1 VLSVAALIFKT
12 NPEERMK
19 KVLIPTKLNAV
30 ARETLERHG
39 GYTVVQDDSSELS
52 VLASQH
58 PDAHALIVRSE
69 KVTPEIIDAMLSLKV
84 IIRAGAG
91 YNTIDTKYARSKQI
105 DVMNTPGANAN
116 AVAEEVVAL
125 MLADAR
131 HVIPS
136 DASTRAGKW
145 EKKNFMGREITGK
158 TIGIVG
164 FGAIGQLVAKRLT
177 GFDVKVLA
185 FDPFLSAERA
195 RDLGAESAELSEIF
209 EKCDYISLHM
219 PENDETRGIINKSL
233 LARMKNGATLINCA
247 RAGII
252 NEDDLRALKADK
264 GLRFLNDVYPKD
276 EAGDKPVADIADI
289 MLPHLGASTAEANWN
304 AAHRSA
310 TQLIGYDDKGIA
322 SYVVNR
328 DVPEGLDRAY
338 SELAFALAHTCRGIA
353 GGNKQMKLIE
363 TSFYG
368 DLAQFGDWL
377 LVQIV
382 AALSDDFDRTLGYD
396 AALEYLKEM
405 GVEYFNRETDTS
417 KGYGNSITLDVTTSV
432 DAAHF
437 QRISVRGTVAEGNMM
452 ISRINDFDKLY
463 FEPVGRAVL
472 FIYKDRPGVVGQIGN
487 ALAEAGINIDDMRN
501 PHDPSGENSLALMR
515 ITGEAGG
522 EVIEKISAQI
532 DALHASCITY

>member
-1 VLSVAALIFKT
+1 
-12 NPEERMK
+12 MK

-30 ARETLERHG
+30 AREILNAHG
-39 GYTVVQDDSSELS
+39 SYEVVQDDSADLGTLS
-52 VLASQH
+52 SQH
-58 PDAHALIVRSE
+58 SDTYALIVRSE
-69 KVTPEIIDAMLSLKV
+69 KVTAEIIDAMPSLKV
-84 IIRAGAG
+84 VIRAGAG
-91 YNTIDTKYARSKQI
+91 YNTIDIKHARAKGV

-116 AVAEEVVAL
+116 AVAEEVIAL

-131 HVIPS
+131 HIVPA

-145 EKKNFMGREITGK
+145 EKKDFMGKEVTGK

-164 FGAIGQLVAKRLT
+164 FGAIGQLVAKRLS

-185 FDPFLSAERA
+185 FDPFLSDERA
-195 RDLGAESAELSEIF
+195 RDLGAESVDLDELF
-209 EKCDYISLHM
+209 EKSDYVSLHM
-219 PENDETRGIINKSL
+219 PENDETRGLINKSL
-233 LARMKNGATLINCA
+233 FARMKNGASLINCA

-252 NEDDLRALKADK
+252 NEDDLRELKADK

-276 EAGDKPVADIADI
+276 VAADQTCTDIADL
-289 MLPHLGASTAEANWN
+289 MLPHLGASTVEANFN
-304 AAHRSA
+304 AAKRSA
-310 TQLIGYDDKGIA
+310 DQLVGYDDKGIA

-338 SELAFALAHTCRGIA
+338 SELAFALAHSCRGIA

-368 DLAQFGDWL
+368 DLAAYGDWL

-382 AALSDDFDRTLGYD
+382 AALSDDFDRTQGYD

-405 GVEYFNRETDTS
+405 GVEYFNRETDLS
-417 KGYGNSITLDVTTSV
+417 KGYGNAITVDVTTSV

-437 QRISVRGTVAEGNMM
+437 RRVSVRGTVAEGNMM

-463 FEPVGRAVL
+463 FEPTGDAVL
-472 FIYKDRPGVVGQIGN
+472 FIYKDRPGVIGLIGN
-487 ALAEAGINIDDMRN
+487 ALADAGVNIDDMRN

-515 ITGEAGG
+515 ISG
-522 EVIEKISAQI
+522 EVDCSVIENIAEQI
-532 DALHASCITY
+532 EALHASCIRF

>member
-1 VLSVAALIFKT
+1 
-12 NPEERMK
+12 MK

-30 ARETLERHG
+30 ARETLSQYG
-39 GYTVVQDDSSELS
+39 GYDVVQDDSTDLG
-52 VLASQH
+52 VLASQN
-58 PDAHALIVRSE
+58 PDTYALFVRSE
-69 KVTPEIIDAMLSLKV
+69 KVTPEIMDAMPSLKV
-84 IIRAGAG
+84 VIRAGAG
-91 YNTIDTKYARSKQI
+91 YNTIDTKYARSKGI

-131 HVIPS
+131 HIVAG
-136 DASTRAGKW
+136 DASTRVGKW
-145 EKKNFMGREITGK
+145 EKKDFMGKEVTGK

-164 FGAIGQLVAKRLT
+164 FGAIGQLVAKRLS
-177 GFDVKVLA
+177 GFDVKVMA
-185 FDPFLSAERA
+185 YDPFLSDERA
-195 RDLGAESAELSEIF
+195 RDLGAESVELGEIF

-233 LARMKNGATLINCA
+233 IARMKNGATLINCA

-252 NEDDLRALKADK
+252 NEDDLRELKADK

-276 EAGDKPVADIADI
+276 AAGDKSVADIADI
-289 MLPHLGASTAEANWN
+289 MLPHLGASTVEANFN
-304 AAHRSA
+304 AASRAA

-338 SELAFALAHTCRGIA
+338 SELAFMLSHLCRSIA

-368 DLAQFGDWL
+368 DLAVYGDWL

-382 AALSDDFDRTLGYD
+382 AALSDEFDRSMGYD
-396 AALEYLKEM
+396 AALEYLKGM

-417 KGYGNSITLDVTTSV
+417 KGYGNSITVDVTTSV
-432 DAAHF
+432 DAELF
-437 QRISVRGTVAEGNMM
+437 RRISVRGTVAEGNMM
-452 ISRINDFDKLY
+452 VSRINDFDKLY
-463 FEPVGRAVL
+463 FEPVGTAVL
-472 FIYKDRPGVVGQIGN
+472 FIYKDRPGVIGQIGN
-487 ALAEAGINIDDMRN
+487 SLAEAGINIHDMRN
-501 PHDPSGENSLALMR
+501 PHDQSGENSLALMKVSQGADCTVVQA
-515 ITGEAGG
+515 IG
-522 EVIEKISAQI
+522 KQI
-532 DALHASCITY
+532 DALHASCVNF